1 MFYIVK
7 DLTIFVELKIEH
19 SSTSK
24 NMEQYQ
30 FWFSFHFL
38 ECMQSA
44 CADTSR
50 AGISTQRNIIKRK
63 EGQVY
68 LYTNVYVYLNKNNDP
83 FLKYGIRIER
93 LMRIN
98 VWIFKIKTK
107 KNVLVVKRYLR
118 DKELLLI
125 TAYHN
130 NLKYKLRLATLSDNI

>member
-44 CADTSR
+44 SADTSR

-68 LYTNVYVYLNKNNDP
+68 
-83 FLKYGIRIER
+83 
-93 LMRIN
+93 
-98 VWIFKIKTK
+98 
-107 KNVLVVKRYLR
+107 
-118 DKELLLI
+118 
-125 TAYHN
+125 
-130 NLKYKLRLATLSDNI
+130 